1 MGVSRGAGIYVQV
14 CKTAPFTLH
23 APLLVAGSAPEAAP
37 LRESS
42 DSLLGLLLQA
52 SVPLSVNRAQKEL
65 SRVHAQQGVEV
76 SGRTRRF
83 SRERQGEHWGPG
95 RLLRGSER
103 RLPPA
108 GDLMNNPG
116 ASSWL
121 RLSALGGGQTQH

>member
-65 SRVHAQQGVEV
+65 SRVHGQQGVEV

-83 SRERQGEHWGPG
+83 SRSLGFSARFFLSPEVTI
-95 RLLRGSER
+95 
-103 RLPPA
+103 
-108 GDLMNNPG
+108 
-116 ASSWL
+116 SWL
-121 RLSALGGGQTQH
+121 SFF